1 MATCCGGSGRGGDAL
16 EGAGAFGRGGM
27 TFGVGARGSAVLGGG
42 SGAGGRAGLPSGAF
56 SSGLSGAMS
65 TMSGSP
71 RLAYSGAPSVL
82 TQTSEPSSRTWRRI
96 EQTTATANA
105 RRAGSAGKDNLTTSD
120 YAMADRAGPYL
131 VCERDQSARRTL
143 ASLATEPRTLG

>member
-1 MATCCGGSGRGGDAL
+1 MPVGSGAGGAALATCCGGSGRGGDAL
-16 EGAGAFGRGGM
+16 GGAGGFGRDGT
-27 TFGVGARGSAVLGGG
+27 TFGAGARGSAARGGG

-71 RLAYSGAPSVL
+71 RLAYTGAPSVW
-82 TQTSEPSSRTWRRI
+82 TQTREPSNRMWSRI

-105 RRAGSAGKDNLTTSD
+105 RRAGSEGSGNLTTSD
-120 YAMADRAGPYL
+120 YAMADGQGSHPVAIR
-131 VCERDQSARRTL
+131 
-143 ASLATEPRTLG
+143 